1 MKEKYQHCQYEILQH
16 STEEGTSTQD
26 SLYTATSVNDNE
38 IYLNVVGAPNYKGNM
53 YGLGTLSKRF
63 SCSKS
68 APSTS
73 IAPVEDQIKEMCE
86 TINKLNAELLA
97 KANKEKTL
105 EEKMLQMME
114 NHDHQSKEMRQ
125 QMQEQNKQIRQQNE
139 QMQCI
144 LQYLHSQ
151 SIIPTPSLSPTI
163 ADGIEHH
170 VNDAQVDHP
179 HDMGKNH

>member
-1 MKEKYQHCQYEILQH
+1 LKEKYQHCQYEILQH

-105 EEKMLQMME
+105 EEKMLQLME
-114 NHDHQSKEMRQ
+114 NHDHQSQEMRQ
-125 QMQEQNKQIRQQNE
+125 QMQEQNEQIRQQNE
-139 QMQCI
+139 Q
-144 LQYLHSQ
+144 L
-151 SIIPTPSLSPTI
+151 
-163 ADGIEHH
+163 
-170 VNDAQVDHP
+170 
-179 HDMGKNH
+179 